1 MASAAH
7 PVTVTLCLLGFGN
20 VGRGFCELVAGQED
34 ELAREFG
41 LRFAVSAIGTRHG
54 SLLEPVGLRAGE
66 VLARTKAGLPSPPRP
81 ADELI
86 AASGAGVLVESTVM
100 EHAGAPTAT
109 GHIESA
115 FRHGLDVVTVNK
127 GPVAYN
133 YRRLQDLAQSLG
145 RRWRF
150 EGTVMDGLPIFNL
163 LEFALPGARLLGFE
177 AVFNGTTNFI
187 IDAMAQGRSFDDALS
202 QTQADGYAEADP
214 SNDIDGWDAAAKAS
228 ALANVA
234 MDARLTPDDVEK
246 QSLRDVPLE
255 RILDARR
262 EGKRL
267 RMLTSGVRA
276 AGGAVAARVRAVEL
290 PLDHPLAPVGGP
302 SLGAVLH
309 TDLMGDVV
317 VAELGALVPQTA
329 YAVLSDL
336 LTLHRGIGSS

>member
-1 MASAAH
+1 MAAETQT
-7 PVTVTLCLLGFGN
+7 VTVQLCLLGFGH
-20 VGRGFCELVAGQED
+20 VARGFCELVADWED
-34 ELAREFG
+34 DIARGFG
-41 LRFAVSAIGTRHG
+41 VRYVVTAIGTRHG
-54 SLLEPVGLRAGE
+54 SLLEPAGLPAGE
-66 VLARTKAGLPSPPRP
+66 VLARTQTGLPSPARP

-86 AASGAGVLVESTVM
+86 AASGAGVLIESTVM

-109 GHIESA
+109 GHVEAA
-115 FRHGLDVVTVNK
+115 FRNGLDVVTVNK

-133 YRRLQDLAQSLG
+133 YRRLLDLAESLG

-150 EGTVMDGLPIFNL
+150 EGTVMDGLPVFNL
-163 LEFALPGARLLGFE
+163 LEFTLPGARLLGFD
-177 AVFNGTTNFI
+177 AVFNSTTNFI
-187 IDAMAQGRSFDDALS
+187 IDAMAEGRSFGEALA

-214 SNDIDGWDAAAKAS
+214 ANDIDGWDAASKAA

-234 MDARLTPDDVEK
+234 MDARLTPDEVEK
-246 QSLRDVPLE
+246 ESLRDVPLE
-255 RILDARR
+255 RILAARR
-262 EGKRL
+262 EGRRL
-267 RMLTSGVRA
+267 RMLTSAERA
-276 AGGAVAARVRAVEL
+276 EGGAVVARVRAVEL

-336 LTLHRGIGSS
+336 LTLHRGL